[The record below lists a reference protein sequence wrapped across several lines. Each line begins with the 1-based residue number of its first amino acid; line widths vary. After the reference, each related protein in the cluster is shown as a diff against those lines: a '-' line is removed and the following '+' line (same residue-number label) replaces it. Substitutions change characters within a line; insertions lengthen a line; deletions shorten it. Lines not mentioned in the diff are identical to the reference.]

1 MIVGMST
8 LGIVHTAL
16 SVLALASGLVV
27 VSGLLRAKRT
37 DRWAAFY
44 FASALATSATGFG
57 FPGGFGVPQALGIVA
72 LALLAAAVL
81 ARYAFRLAGIWRA
94 IYAAATVLSVHTL
107 VFFTIGEAFLR
118 IPALSALAPNLT
130 EWPFAVVQAGGLVL
144 FIALAA
150 MAAKRFRPAVAVES

>member
-1 MIVGMST
+1 MIIGMST

-16 SVLALASGLVV
+16 SVLALMSGLIV
-27 VSGLLRAKRT
+27 VSGLLAAKRT
-37 DRWAAFY
+37 DRWTAFY

-72 LALLAAAVL
+72 LVLLAAAIL

-94 IYAAATVLSVHTL
+94 IYAAAAVLSVHTL

-118 IPALSALAPNLT
+118 IPALKALAPNLT
-130 EWPFAVVQAGGLVL
+130 EWPFAVVQAVGLAL

-150 MAAKRFRPAVAVES
+150 MAAKRFHPEASVTA